1 MKNYGEY
8 HPGRK
13 NKIVLPSSMT
23 RENIYKMYSNT
34 LIDLNKKREEELMS
48 IEGLKFK
55 KIKEIS
61 LSIFKVYINRYFR
74 SP

>member
-23 RENIYKMYSNT
+23 RENIYKMYYNT
-34 LIDLNKKREEELMS
+34 LMDLNKKRE
-48 IEGLKFK
+48 
-55 KIKEIS
+55 
-61 LSIFKVYINRYFR
+61 
-74 SP
+74 